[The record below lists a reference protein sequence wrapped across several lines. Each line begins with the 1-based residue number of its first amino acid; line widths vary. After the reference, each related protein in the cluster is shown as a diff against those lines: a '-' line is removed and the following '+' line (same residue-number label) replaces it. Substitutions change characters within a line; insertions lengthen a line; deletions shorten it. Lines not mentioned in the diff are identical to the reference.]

1 MSSRDRSAFRLPT
14 GTRSLCD
21 CTPSRYSTRLQLGG
35 YVADIAPDQEERPC
49 VHHCIVH
56 RIGSPKVLYL
66 GQEDTFAAALSSG
79 HRQLEKLATPHRKKT
94 GAIYEFTTADT
105 LK

>member
-1 MSSRDRSAFRLPT
+1 MGSRSTSAFRLPT
-14 GTRSLCD
+14 GTRSLCG

-35 YVADIAPDQEERPC
+35 YVADIVPDEEGRPC
-49 VHHCIVH
+49 VHHCIVQ

-66 GQEDTFAAALSSG
+66 GQEDTFAAALACG
-79 HRQLEKLATPHRKKT
+79 HRQLEQLATPHRKKT